1 MITINNYR
9 FGAYALFAMGLINL
23 RYQTGSDGNLSKSSV
38 LIAVGAIA
46 LALTFI
52 PKVKDLNATIEFKY
66 SCNKNNFIGL
76 DDENKLYRITL
87 EEL

>member
-1 MITINNYR
+1 MHPINNYR

-38 LIAVGAIA
+38 LIAIGAIV

-52 PKVKDLNATIEFKY
+52 SKL
-66 SCNKNNFIGL
+66 NNFFMK
-76 DDENKLYRITL
+76 KLVKSLSLILLAVLIAYGIL
-87 EEL
+87 I

>member
-1 MITINNYR
+1 MKIKLEHNGKVYLSNEELEVPFIAKKTIL
-9 FGAYALFAMGLINL
+9 FEGCLYATSFRPQIN
-23 RYQTGSDGNLSKSSV
+23 
-38 LIAVGAIA
+38 
-46 LALTFI
+46 F
-52 PKVKDLNATIEFKY
+52 PEKVKDLNATIEFKY